1 MKKEKAVITISRYW
15 DNPRILTKI
24 NLLDISLHI
33 ELDNF
38 RKALEYEAEQ
48 EIRKIIDE
56 KIEEIN
62 CEIKLLQDL
71 LKKEIGSPLFYIT
84 KKSIYNIIDNVFK
97 KSKLDITV
105 DNDKIKMIFNKKFYE
120 IINKIKE
127 ESVKVV

>member
-62 CEIKLLQDL
+62 CKIKLLQGS

-84 KKSIYNIIDNVFK
+84 KN
-97 KSKLDITV
+97 
-105 DNDKIKMIFNKKFYE
+105 
-120 IINKIKE
+120 
-127 ESVKVV
+127 